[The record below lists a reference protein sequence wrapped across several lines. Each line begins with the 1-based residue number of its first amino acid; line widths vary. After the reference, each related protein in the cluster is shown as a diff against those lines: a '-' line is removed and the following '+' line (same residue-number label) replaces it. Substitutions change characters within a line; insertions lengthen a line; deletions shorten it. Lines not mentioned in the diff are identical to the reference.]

1 MKVIEHL
8 NQAIENKTTHFSFE
22 LLPPL
27 RGNSIY
33 KVFNT
38 IEKLKE
44 FDPKYINITAHRDE
58 VVFVESGNGGFE
70 KKITRKRPG
79 TVAVAAAIQ
88 NKYKL
93 TVVPHV
99 ICSGFTPEETENALL
114 DLNFLGIYDL
124 LLLKGDSSPRHDFI
138 PTEGEHKYALDLIGQ
153 VNDINRGQFLD
164 GTHVDP
170 FETPFS
176 FGTAGYPEKHEE
188 APNMDSDIYWLKQKV
203 DAGAEYIVT
212 QMFFDNQKY
221 FEFEKRVRDAG
232 ITVPVVPGIKPI
244 SALSQLTVLPQ
255 IFKTDIPEALAAE
268 VRKCK
273 SNDEVKQ
280 VGVEWGIQQ
289 SKELIQHGVPSLH
302 FYTLMASNCVR
313 DIAKAVY

>member
-58 VVFVESGNGGFE
+58 VVFVESKNGGFE
-70 KKITRKRPG
+70 KKVTRKRPG
-79 TVAVAAAIQ
+79 TVAVAAAIK
-88 NKYKL
+88 NEYKI

-99 ICSGFTPEETENALL
+99 ICNGFTPEETENALL
-114 DLNFLGIYDL
+114 DLNFLDIHDL
-124 LLLKGDSSPRHDFI
+124 LLLRGDSSSRHDFVNNG
-138 PTEGEHKYALDLIGQ
+138 GEHKYALDLINQ
-153 VNDINRGQFLD
+153 VKDINNGDFLD
-164 GTHVDP
+164 GTHVEP
-170 FETPFS
+170 FTTPFS

-188 APNMDSDIYWLKQKV
+188 APNLDSDIYYLKKKI
-203 DAGAEYIVT
+203 DAGADYIVT

-221 FEFEKRVRDAG
+221 FDFVKRVRAAG
-232 ITVPVVPGIKPI
+232 ITVPIVPGIKPI

-273 SNDEVKQ
+273 TNDDVKK
-280 VGVEWGIQQ
+280 VGVEWGINQG
-289 SKELIQHGVPSLH
+289 KELIKHGVPSLH

-313 DIAKAVY
+313 DIAKAIY

>member
-1 MKVIEHL
+1 MKVIELL

-27 RGNSIY
+27 RGNSIN

-38 IEKLKE
+38 IDKLKE

-58 VVFVESGNGGFE
+58 MVFTESANGIIE

-79 TVAVAAAIQ
+79 TVAVAAAIK

-99 ICSGFTPEETENALL
+99 ICSGFLPEETENALL

-124 LLLKGDSSPRHDFI
+124 LLLRGDSSSRHDFI
-138 PTEGEHKYALDLIGQ
+138 SSNGEHKYAVDLIKQ
-153 VNDINRGQFLD
+153 VDEINKGNFLD
-164 GTHVDP
+164 GTHVEP
-170 FETPFS
+170 FETSFS

-188 APNMDSDIYWLKQKV
+188 APNLDSDIYWLKKKV
-203 DAGAEYIVT
+203 EAGAEYIVT

-221 FEFEKRVRDAG
+221 FDFVKKVRDAG

-273 SNDEVKQ
+273 TNDEVKQ
-280 VGVEWGIQQ
+280 VGIEWGIQQ
-289 SKELIQHGVPSLH
+289 GKELIKYGVPSLH
-302 FYTLMASNCVR
+302 FYTLMASNCVKE
-313 DIAKAVY
+313 IAKVIY

>member
-1 MKVIEHL
+1 MKVIELL

-58 VVFVESGNGGFE
+58 LVLTESENGVFE
-70 KKITRKRPG
+70 KKIIRKRPG
-79 TVAVAAAIQ
+79 TVAVAAAIK

-114 DLNFLGIYDL
+114 DLNFLDIHDVL
-124 LLLKGDSSPRHDFI
+124 LLRGDSSTHHDFI
-138 PTEGEHKYALDLIGQ
+138 PVDQEHKYAIDLIHQ
-153 VNDINRGQFLD
+153 VNKINKGEFLD
-164 GTHVDP
+164 GTHVEP
-170 FETPFS
+170 FVTPFS

-188 APNMDSDIYWLKQKV
+188 ALNMDSDIYWLKQKV
-203 DAGAEYIVT
+203 DAGADYIVT

-221 FEFEKRVRDAG
+221 FDFVQKVRAAG

-255 IFKTDIPEALAAE
+255 IFKTNIPEALAAE

-273 SNDEVKQ
+273 SNEAVKQ
-280 VGVEWGIQQ
+280 IGVEWGIQQ
-289 SKELIQHGVPSLH
+289 GKELIQMGVPSLH
-302 FYTLMASNCVR
+302 FYTLMASDCVR
-313 DIAKAVY
+313 QIAKAIY

>member
-38 IEKLKE
+38 IEKLRE

-58 VVFVESGNGGFE
+58 VVFVESPNGGFE

-99 ICSGFTPEETENALL
+99 ICSGF
-114 DLNFLGIYDL
+114 
-124 LLLKGDSSPRHDFI
+124 
-138 PTEGEHKYALDLIGQ
+138 
-153 VNDINRGQFLD
+153 
-164 GTHVDP
+164 
-170 FETPFS
+170 
-176 FGTAGYPEKHEE
+176 
-188 APNMDSDIYWLKQKV
+188 
-203 DAGAEYIVT
+203 
-212 QMFFDNQKY
+212 
-221 FEFEKRVRDAG
+221 KR
-232 ITVPVVPGIKPI
+232 
-244 SALSQLTVLPQ
+244 
-255 IFKTDIPEALAAE
+255 
-268 VRKCK
+268 
-273 SNDEVKQ
+273 
-280 VGVEWGIQQ
+280 
-289 SKELIQHGVPSLH
+289 
-302 FYTLMASNCVR
+302 
-313 DIAKAVY
+313 

>member
-1 MKVIEHL
+1 MKVIELL

-38 IEKLKE
+38 IDKLKE

-58 VVFVESGNGGFE
+58 VVFTESASGVIE

-79 TVAVAAAIQ
+79 TVAVAAAIK
-88 NKYKL
+88 NEYKL

-114 DLNFLGIYDL
+114 DLNFLGITDL
-124 LLLKGDSSPRHDFI
+124 LLLRGDSSSRHAFI
-138 PTEGEHKYALDLIGQ
+138 PTPGEHKYAIDMINQ
-153 VNDINRGQFLD
+153 VNQVNKGEFLD
-164 GTHVDP
+164 GTHVEP
-170 FETPFS
+170 FDTPFS

-188 APNMDSDIYWLKQKV
+188 APNLDSDIYWLKKKV

-221 FEFEKRVRDAG
+221 FDFVKKVRAAG

-273 SNDEVKQ
+273 TNDEVKQ
-280 VGVEWGIQQ
+280 VGVEWGIEQC
-289 SKELIQHGVPSLH
+289 KELIQHGVPSLH

-313 DIAKAVY
+313 DIAKVVY